1 MIKII
6 LAGLIFFISAY
17 GDDIMLTPR
26 EQAIFQT
33 VLRVDGYIN
42 EELYNEFWKEL
53 RPRASKSDLN
63 EIRQLLL
70 NGAMNIQLTL
80 WNCVKKSIVEK
91 KTCKS
96 KEYTEILNQKQKNG
110 DMIGYNN
117 TINLMESA
125 ASGKPF
131 EKNGQKTYIT
141 IEMVDNVLNGLEG
154 SMKRSQLLLSDKW
167 INSAK

>member
-1 MIKII
+1 MIKIV
-6 LAGLIFFISAY
+6 LASLIFFISVHA
-17 GDDIMLTPR
+17 DDIMLTPK
-26 EQAIFQT
+26 EQAIFKT
-33 VLRVDGYIN
+33 VLRIDGYIN

-80 WNCVKKSIVEK
+80 WKCVKKSIMEK

-96 KEYTEILNQKQKNG
+96 NEYTEILKEKQKNG

-125 ASGKPF
+125 AAGKPF
-131 EKNGQKTYIT
+131 EKNGQKVYIT
-141 IEMVDNVLNGLEG
+141 IEVADNVLNGLED
-154 SMKRSQLLLSDKW
+154 SMQRAQLLLSDIWDNPNK
-167 INSAK
+167 

>member
-6 LAGLIFFISAY
+6 LASLMFFISAY
-17 GDDIMLTPR
+17 ADDIMLTPR

-53 RPRASKSDLN
+53 RPRASKSDLD

-70 NGAMNIQLTL
+70 NGAMDIQLTL
-80 WNCVKKSIVEK
+80 WKCVKKSIVEK

-117 TINLMESA
+117 SINLMESA
-125 ASGKPF
+125 ATGKPF
-131 EKNGQKTYIT
+131 EKHGQKIYIT
-141 IEMVDNVLNGLEG
+141 IEMADNVLNGLEG
-154 SMKRSQLLLSDKW
+154 SMQRAQLLLSDKW
-167 INSAK
+167 NTVK